1 MTNEITISNIE
12 TFTLGH
18 MSLRGM
24 LIEGEPWF
32 IAMDVAKALDYS
44 DAQKMTQKLDHDEI
58 QNRQIGGFGNRGVIT
73 INESG
78 LYTSVLRSNKPEAKT
93 FKKWVTSEVLP
104 AIRKTGSYS
113 VEPKT
118 PQTYVEALEAL
129 LETEKARLAL
139 EEKNR
144 ELEPKAKVHDK
155 VLEPGSSIGFRQV
168 CATLR
173 DDYPQVLE
181 PHMKELLRRE
191 GLIQKRSVASTAK
204 ARNAGYAID
213 VVAGNFGDKT
223 RTTTRWTPKGISYII
238 YLIESQGL

>member
-1 MTNEITISNIE
+1 MNNEITISNIE
-12 TFTLGH
+12 TFTLGE

-32 IAMDVAKALDYS
+32 VAMDVAKALDYS
-44 DAQKMTQKLDHDEI
+44 ETRAMTRKLDHDEI
-58 QNRQIGGFGNRGVIT
+58 QTCQIGGFGNRGASI

-78 LYTSVLRSNKPEAKT
+78 LYASVLRSRRPEAKT

-113 VEPKT
+113 VEPKA

-129 LETEKARLAL
+129 LEAEKARLAL
-139 EEKNR
+139 EEKSR

-155 VLEPGSSIGFRQV
+155 VLEPGSSIGFCQV

-181 PHMKELLRRE
+181 PHVEELLRKE

-213 VVAGNFGDKT
+213 VVAGNFGGET